1 MKSINVLSLFDGMS
15 CGQIA
20 LDQLDIP
27 VKNYFA
33 AEIDKYAIQVA
44 QANYPDTIHLGDVQN
59 IQTSGE
65 YDKPHYLIDEFR
77 CGHKID
83 LLIGGSPCQGFSFAG
98 KQLNFDDP
106 RSMLFFEYVRLLK
119 ALKPKYFLMENV
131 KMKKESMDII
141 TEYLGVEPV
150 EINSNL
156 VSAQNRKRLYWT
168 NIPMDGLPEDK
179 GILLKDIL
187 EPIDQIEDS
196 YYYSDKSIAYMERGN
211 DKWQQAGDRRADRY
225 TQTPDTEKAFTIT
238 ANFHKGV
245 PYNYFDDASRVKG
258 GRIVNR
264 RLDEQGKRQDYDKDI
279 PLQAMLELREDDKSN
294 CLTTVQKDTV
304 LADPLILQK
313 GRGYNK
319 GGLKALDGKTPT
331 LSTSSWEHNNH
342 LVYREKS
349 KCVRSGG
356 RGSYDRHEWD
366 SVDKHHIRKL
376 TVTECERLQTVPD
389 GYTDHVSKTQ
399 RYKMLGNGWTVDVIK
414 HIFGGL
420 TQ

>member
-1 MKSINVLSLFDGMS
+1 MNVLSLFDGMS

-20 LDQLDIP
+20 LEKLGIP

-33 AEIDKYAIQVA
+33 AEIDKYAIKVA
-44 QANYPDTIHLGDVQN
+44 QANYPDMIHLGDVKN
-59 IQTSGE
+59 IKTSGA
-65 YDKPHYLIDEFR
+65 HLMDEFD

-106 RSMLFFEYVRLLK
+106 RSQLFFEYVRLLK
-119 ALKPKYFLMENV
+119 ALKPKYFLLENV
-131 KMKKESMDII
+131 KMKKESMNII

-168 NIPMDGLPEDK
+168 NIPMKGLPEDK
-179 GILLKDIL
+179 GIMLKDIL
-187 EPIDQIEDS
+187 EPVEQIDDV

-211 DKWQQAGDRRADRY
+211 AKWQQAGNRRADRY
-225 TQTPDTEKAFTIT
+225 TQTPETEKAFTIT

-245 PYNYFDDASRVKG
+245 PYNYFDDASRIKG

-279 PLQAMLELREDDKSN
+279 PLQAMLELRIDDKSN
-294 CLTTVQKDTV
+294 CLTTVHKDTV
-304 LADPLILQK
+304 LAD
-313 GRGYNK
+313 
-319 GGLKALDGKTPT
+319 T
-331 LSTSSWEHNNH
+331 LA
-342 LVYREKS
+342 YRDKS

-366 SVDKHHIRKL
+366 SVDTHHIRKL

-389 GYTDHVSKTQ
+389 GYTCGVSNTQ

-414 HIFGGL
+414 HIFEGL
-420 TQ
+420 KETA

>member
-1 MKSINVLSLFDGMS
+1 MNVLSLFDGMS

-20 LDQLDIP
+20 LEKLGIP
-27 VKNYFA
+27 VNKYFA

-44 QANYPDTIHLGDVQN
+44 KKNYPDMVHLGDVKELWVTTDLDTKDKG
-59 IQTSGE
+59 ILDDGE
-65 YDKPHYLIDEFR
+65 I
-77 CGHKID
+77 HKID

-106 RSMLFFEYVRLLK
+106 RSQLFFEYVRLLK

-141 TEYLGVEPV
+141 TEYLGVEPI

-168 NIPMDGLPEDK
+168 NIPMEGLPEDK
-179 GILLKDIL
+179 GIMLNDIL
-187 EPIDQIEDS
+187 EPVEQIDDA

-211 DKWQQAGDRRADRY
+211 DKWQQAGARRADRY
-225 TQTPDTEKAFTIT
+225 TQTPDTKKAFTIT

-245 PYNYFDDASRVKG
+245 PYNYFDDVR
-258 GRIVNR
+258 
-264 RLDEQGKRQDYDKDI
+264 D
-279 PLQAMLELREDDKSN
+279 
-294 CLTTVQKDTV
+294 
-304 LADPLILQK
+304 
-313 GRGYNK
+313 
-319 GGLKALDGKTPT
+319 
-331 LSTSSWEHNNH
+331 
-342 LVYREKS
+342 KS

-356 RGSYDRHEWD
+356 RGSYDRHDWD
-366 SVDKHHIRKL
+366 SVDTHHIRKL

-389 GYTDHVSKTQ
+389 GYTCGVSNTQ

-414 HIFGGL
+414 HIFEGL
-420 TQ
+420 KETA